1 MKKNGLLEII
11 AAHRTGDDMDEVV
24 RNDKDYQDALAQQKD
39 AFDMLDEL
47 GLTAEQK
54 SVVDQ
59 AITANNHT
67 GAVYGA
73 VAYRCGMEDGI
84 RVRMEMEEIM
94 RFTQ

>member
-11 AAHRTGDDMDEVV
+11 AAHRNGDNMDEVV
-24 RNDKDYQDALAQQKD
+24 RNDIDYQDALAQQKEAFNALD
-39 AFDMLDEL
+39 AL

-94 RFTQ
+94 

>member
-24 RNDKDYQDALAQQKD
+24 RNDKDYQDALAQQKE

-47 GLTAEQK
+47 GLTVEQK
-54 SVVDQ
+54 KVVDQ

-73 VAYRCGMEDGI
+73 VAYRCGLEDGI
-84 RVRMEMEEIM
+84 RVRMEIEEIM
-94 RFTQ
+94 RFPQ